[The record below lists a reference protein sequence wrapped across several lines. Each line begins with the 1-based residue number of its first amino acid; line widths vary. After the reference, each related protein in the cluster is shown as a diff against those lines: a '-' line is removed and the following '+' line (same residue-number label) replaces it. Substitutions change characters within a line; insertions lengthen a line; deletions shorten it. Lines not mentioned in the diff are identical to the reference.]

1 MIGNGADDAPSLATA
16 DVGIAIGAGTDVAIK
31 SWCCGNEP
39 LTMVVAAN
47 VQLLRLLKLQ
57 HPRLLLTMPSG
68 TLTSTP

>member
-31 SWCCGNEP
+31 SWCCGNE
-39 LTMVVAAN
+39 
-47 VQLLRLLKLQ
+47 LLASGISISSM
-57 HPRLLLTMPSG
+57 LLTMPGG